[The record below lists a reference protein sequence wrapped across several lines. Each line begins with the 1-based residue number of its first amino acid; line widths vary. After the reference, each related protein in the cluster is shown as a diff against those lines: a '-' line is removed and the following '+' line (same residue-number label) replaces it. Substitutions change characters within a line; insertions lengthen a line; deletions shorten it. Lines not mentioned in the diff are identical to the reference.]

1 MSIFGSIGKGIK
13 GIGHFLGKVASNPIT
28 QGIVG
33 LTPLGIPGAIAT
45 GALGRLIAPGGNL
58 GEAAKGGL
66 TGLAAGTAGQF
77 LKGLPSAISKG
88 GGISGIWSGTGTDA
102 KGNFGLLGDL
112 AGRVGGVT
120 GLGSFLGGGPGGGGG
135 GLETIAKLGALGLSV
150 ADLMNAQTLG
160 KKSSD
165 LATQALDTVRG
176 NYAANEGLRTAG
188 RAGMLNPKIM
198 DVSALLANAGPYGAS
213 LPLGKP
219 GTVGMGTFTS

>member
-1 MSIFGSIGKGIK
+1 MGLFSSIGKGIK

-33 LTPLGIPGAIAT
+33 LTPLGIPGAILT
-45 GALGRLIAPGGNL
+45 GALGKLIAPGGNL
-58 GEAAKGGL
+58 GQAAQGALSGA
-66 TGLAAGTAGQF
+66 AAGTAGQF

-120 GLGSFLGGGPGGGGG
+120 GLGSFLGGGAGGGGG
-135 GLETIAKLGALGLSV
+135 GLDTIAKLGALGLSV

-160 KKSSD
+160 KRSNE
-165 LATQALDTVRG
+165 LATQALDTVNQ
-176 NYAANEGLRTAG
+176 NYAQNAGLRTAG

-198 DVSALLANAGPYGAS
+198 DLSSLLSNAGPYAPK
-213 LPLGKP
+213 LPLGRA
-219 GTVGMGTFTS
+219 GTVGMGTFT